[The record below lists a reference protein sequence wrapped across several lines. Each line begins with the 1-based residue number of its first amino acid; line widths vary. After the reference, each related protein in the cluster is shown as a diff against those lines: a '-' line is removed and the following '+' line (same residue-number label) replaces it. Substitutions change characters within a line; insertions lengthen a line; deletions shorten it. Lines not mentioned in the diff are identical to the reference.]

1 MWPNPMP
8 PCPPSR
14 YNLVK
19 TFCAHA
25 MMNLRNSHYESEQL
39 EVKWP
44 QKSDETGAD
53 GTFQRTKRPAEDF
66 DDDRKPLVTPV
77 AVRVIVCGSQ
87 QQRQS
92 HITYRTRSYML
103 PPIPELIHLVST

>member
-1 MWPNPMP
+1 
-8 PCPPSR
+8 
-14 YNLVK
+14 
-19 TFCAHA
+19 

-87 QQRQS
+87 QQQQQRQS

>member
-1 MWPNPMP
+1 MDLELRTWSVFYIPEEL
-8 PCPPSR
+8 SD
-14 YNLVK
+14 
-19 TFCAHA
+19 A
-25 MMNLRNSHYESEQL
+25 MAKHSHYESEQL

-77 AVRVIVCGSQ
+77 AVR
-87 QQRQS
+87 
-92 HITYRTRSYML
+92 
-103 PPIPELIHLVST
+103 

>member
-1 MWPNPMP
+1 
-8 PCPPSR
+8 
-14 YNLVK
+14 
-19 TFCAHA
+19 
-25 MMNLRNSHYESEQL
+25 MNLRNSHYESEQL

-77 AVRVIVCGSQ
+77 AVQMVICGSTSPWLNDYYVLHAVYYQ
-87 QQRQS
+87 PQWA
-92 HITYRTRSYML
+92 IEPCYMILQVL
-103 PPIPELIHLVST
+103 P

>member
-1 MWPNPMP
+1 
-8 PCPPSR
+8 
-14 YNLVK
+14 
-19 TFCAHA
+19 
-25 MMNLRNSHYESEQL
+25 MMKNRRNSHYESEQL

-53 GTFQRTKRPAEDF
+53 GTFQRTKPEDF

-77 AVRVIVCGSQ
+77 AVRVIVCGS

-103 PPIPELIHLVST
+103 PPIPELIHLVSI

>member
-1 MWPNPMP
+1 ML
-8 PCPPSR
+8 PCPLIAR

-19 TFCAHA
+19 TFCSHA